1 MPLPYGNW
9 TANANGLTTPL
20 RIDAPDQQGVFTGQI
35 FGTRLKGFWN
45 EAAQSIQ
52 FTAYAQG
59 ADGNPIA
66 VYGFFEGHLLRT
78 PPNPADG
85 QDVQATLVG
94 CVVLGPQA
102 PAEQVLPGMVAT
114 ARRSTFGWMAN
125 ITELN

>member
-1 MPLPYGNW
+1 MPLPYGDW

-35 FGTRLKGFWN
+35 FGTRIRGFWN

-59 ADGNPIA
+59 GDGNPIA
-66 VYGFFEGHLLRT
+66 VYGFFEGLLFRT
-78 PPNPADG
+78 PPNPAGG

-94 CVVLGPQA
+94 SVILGPQA
-102 PAEQVLPGMVAT
+102 ADEQVLPGMVPT
-114 ARRSTFGWMAN
+114 ARRAVFGWIAN